1 MSFGPESFRS
11 HNVTAHLMVASG
23 MWLVNKVL
31 RSSFFIEVSN
41 VLDFANME
49 WGGGLASSLK
59 CLLNHSAVV
68 GAAVLVMIMV

>member
-1 MSFGPESFRS
+1 
-11 HNVTAHLMVASG
+11 MVASG

-59 CLLNHSAVV
+59 CLNHSAVV